1 MLKKYRGHA
10 SPKLDP
16 ILPFRNALIIHDIR
30 CWKHVSE
37 SFTQKSNVFHST
49 FKVMQCITVIRGQE
63 LTQKSRPK
71 QLKDS
76 ERTNLQWKWW
86 KRQRVICWKKGEQM
100 LDQAGLEN

>member
-1 MLKKYRGHA
+1 
-10 SPKLDP
+10 
-16 ILPFRNALIIHDIR
+16 
-30 CWKHVSE
+30 
-37 SFTQKSNVFHST
+37 
-49 FKVMQCITVIRGQE
+49 MQCIAVIRGQE

-76 ERTNLQWKWW
+76 ERTHLQLKWW